1 MGRKVAGGLFTSN
14 RTMWMI
20 AMVVVVVVVVDYL

>member
-1 MGRKVAGGLFTSN
+1 MKVAGGLFTSN
-14 RTMWMI
+14 RTMWMT

>member
-1 MGRKVAGGLFTSN
+1 MGRKVAGAFFTSN

-20 AMVVVVVVVVDYL
+20 AMVMVVVVVVDYL